1 MNTIWRMPSWEKR
14 FFGNLIY
21 KNQKYPS
28 MEEEILGTKPG
39 INLNML
45 KNLEHYMTPLYL
57 GTQLGIFSK
66 VKFMRDTKDMLKL
79 VAAIAE
85 EHYNITDGADNNL
98 NYLWYMYHKG
108 SKKDEF
114 RPFVYMAELM
124 LLKKYDYLNDAE
136 IRNIISMMKSEDG
149 DNLAIVTLSIQNLR
163 DLRIKKQG
171 VYSKENEAYKD
182 LKYTYAFEILNHT
195 VFMET
200 MIEK

>member
-1 MNTIWRMPSWEKR
+1 MMPLFHGTLLDIYFRMET
-14 FFGNLIY
+14 
-21 KNQKYPS
+21 Q
-28 MEEEILGTKPG
+28 EIK
-39 INLNML
+39 
-45 KNLEHYMTPLYL
+45 
-57 GTQLGIFSK
+57 
-66 VKFMRDTKDMLKL
+66 KL

-85 EHYNITDGADNNL
+85 EHYSITDGIDGNL

-163 DLRIKKQG
+163 DLRIKEHG
-171 VYSKENEAYKD
+171 LYSKDNEAYKD
-182 LKYTYAFEILNHT
+182 LNYTYAFEILNHT
-195 VFMET
+195 VFMQT
-200 MIEK
+200 MVEK

>member
-1 MNTIWRMPSWEKR
+1 
-14 FFGNLIY
+14 
-21 KNQKYPS
+21 
-28 MEEEILGTKPG
+28 
-39 INLNML
+39 
-45 KNLEHYMTPLYL
+45 
-57 GTQLGIFSK
+57 
-66 VKFMRDTKDMLKL
+66 MRDTKDMLKL

-124 LLKKYDYLNDAE
+124 LLKKYNYLNEAE
-136 IRNIISMMKSEDG
+136 IKNIVSMMKSDDG

-163 DLRIKKQG
+163 DLRIKEHG

-182 LKYTYAFEILNHT
+182 LNHTYAFEILNHH
-195 VFMET
+195 VFMQT
-200 MIEK
+200 MAEK

>member
-1 MNTIWRMPSWEKR
+1 VKR
-14 FFGNLIY
+14 FSGNQIY
-21 KNQKYPS
+21 KNQRYPS
-28 MEEEILGTKPG
+28 MEEEILGTKPEV
-39 INLNML
+39 NLNIL
-45 KNLEHYMTPLYL
+45 NNLERYMTPLYL
-57 GTQLGIFSK
+57 GTQLDIFSK
-66 VKFMRDTKDMLKL
+66 LKFMRDAKDMLKL

-85 EHYNITDGADNNL
+85 EHYNITDGADGNL

-124 LLKKYDYLNDAE
+124 LLKKYNYLNDAE
-136 IRNIISMMKSEDG
+136 IRNIVSMMKSDDR

-163 DLRIKKQG
+163 DLRIKEHG
-171 VYSKENEAYKD
+171 VYTKDNEAYKD
-182 LKYTYAFEILNHT
+182 LNYTYAFEILNHT